1 MPALILMYHD
11 LARKEEGL
19 EFVHAGHRPYVLETS
34 TFRLQV
40 RAVAALGFPVLTVPQ
55 WAMGLARRA
64 SCIAQL

>member
-19 EFVHAGHRPYVLETS
+19 EGVPAGQRPYVLESS

-40 RAVAALGFPVLTVPQ
+40 CAVAALGFPVLTVLQ
-55 WAMGLARRA
+55 
-64 SCIAQL
+64 